1 MRHKFILILYKF
13 GTIYLEK
20 QKMLKEYLIENYGYN
35 EPIFLNE
42 LSIEGM
48 SKNALRQAIKRL
60 NKSGFLKRYDNGI
73 YYIPKSSGVLSTS
86 YLDPLKVI
94 TYKYIENE
102 KDKYGYLTGLS
113 FANQL
118 GLSTQ
123 MSSVIEIVS
132 NNEATR
138 GRIVT
143 IGNQKVKVE
152 KPNIEVTN
160 ENASLLQLLDMI
172 SSAEKYS
179 ELSEEETYDVLKKY
193 IKDNKFS
200 KKQLIDASSSLTG
213 NTSKRLIEWGIVYE
227 FI

>member
-1 MRHKFILILYKF
+1 MIKD
-13 GTIYLEK
+13 
-20 QKMLKEYLIENYGYN
+20 YLIENYGYN
-35 EPIFLNE
+35 KPIFLNE

-73 YYIPKSSGVLSTS
+73 YYIPKSIGVLSTS
-86 YLDPLKVI
+86 YLDPLKVVA
-94 TYKYIENE
+94 YKYIENE
-102 KDKYGYLTGLS
+102 KDKYGYVTGLA

-123 MSSVIEIVS
+123 MPSVIEIVS

-172 SSAEKYS
+172 SSVEKYS
-179 ELSEEETYDVLKKY
+179 ELPEEETYDVLKKY

>member
-1 MRHKFILILYKF
+1 MIKD
-13 GTIYLEK
+13 
-20 QKMLKEYLIENYGYN
+20 YLIENYGYN
-35 EPIFLNE
+35 KPIFLNE

-86 YLDPLKVI
+86 YLDPLKVVA
-94 TYKYIENE
+94 YKYIENE
-102 KDKYGYLTGLS
+102 KDKYGYITGLS
-113 FANQL
+113 YANQL

-123 MSSVIEIVS
+123 MPSFIEIVS
-132 NNEATR
+132 NNEATK

-143 IGNQKVKVE
+143 IGNQKIKVE

-160 ENASLLQLLDMI
+160 ENASLLQLLDMVK
-172 SSAEKYS
+172 SVGKYS
-179 ELSEEETYDVLKKY
+179 ELPETEAYDILKKY

-200 KKQLIDASSSLTG
+200 KSQLMDVSSSLSG
-213 NTSKRLIEWGIVYE
+213 STSKKLIEWGLVYE

>member
-1 MRHKFILILYKF
+1 
-13 GTIYLEK
+13 
-20 QKMLKEYLIENYGYN
+20 
-35 EPIFLNE
+35 
-42 LSIEGM
+42 M

-73 YYIPKSSGVLSTS
+73 YYIPKSIGVLSTS
-86 YLDPLKVI
+86 YLDPLKVVA
-94 TYKYIENE
+94 YKYIENE
-102 KDKYGYLTGLS
+102 KDKYGYVTGLA

-123 MSSVIEIVS
+123 MPSVIEIVS

-160 ENASLLQLLDMI
+160 ENAGLLQLLDMI
-172 SSAEKYS
+172 SSVEKYS
-179 ELSEEETYDVLKKY
+179 ELPEEETYGVLKKY

-213 NTSKRLIEWGIVYE
+213 NTSKRLIEWGDCL
-227 FI
+227 

>member
-1 MRHKFILILYKF
+1 MIKD
-13 GTIYLEK
+13 
-20 QKMLKEYLIENYGYN
+20 YLIENYGYN
-35 EPIFLNE
+35 KPIFLNE

-73 YYIPKSSGVLSTS
+73 YYIPKSIGVLSTS
-86 YLDPLKVI
+86 YLDPLKVVA
-94 TYKYIENE
+94 YKYIENE
-102 KDKYGYLTGLS
+102 KDKYGYVTGLA

-123 MSSVIEIVS
+123 MPSVIEIVS

-172 SSAEKYS
+172 SSVEKYS
-179 ELSEEETYDVLKKY
+179 ELPEEETYGVLKKY

>member
-1 MRHKFILILYKF
+1 MIKD
-13 GTIYLEK
+13 
-20 QKMLKEYLIENYGYN
+20 YLIENYGYN
-35 EPIFLNE
+35 KPIFLNE

-73 YYIPKSSGVLSTS
+73 YYIPKSIGVLSTS
-86 YLDPLKVI
+86 YLDPLKVVA
-94 TYKYIENE
+94 YKYIENE
-102 KDKYGYLTGLS
+102 KDKYGYVTGLA

-123 MSSVIEIVS
+123 MPSVIEIVS

-172 SSAEKYS
+172 SSVEKYS
-179 ELSEEETYDVLKKY
+179 ELPEEETYDVLKKY

-227 FI
+227 FA

>member
-1 MRHKFILILYKF
+1 MVKD
-13 GTIYLEK
+13 
-20 QKMLKEYLIENYGYN
+20 YLIENYGYN
-35 EPIFLNE
+35 KPIFLNE

-73 YYIPKSSGVLSTS
+73 YYIPKSIGVLSTS
-86 YLDPLKVI
+86 YLDPLKVVA
-94 TYKYIENE
+94 YKYIENE
-102 KDKYGYLTGLS
+102 KDKYGYVTGLA

-123 MSSVIEIVS
+123 MPSVIEIVS

-172 SSAEKYS
+172 SSVEKYS
-179 ELSEEETYDVLKKY
+179 ELPEEETYDVLKKY